1 MRFVCVRCVCVCEC
15 SGHLCRGVV
24 FRVWRK
30 ERERKKK
37 KKNIQKGCSLQR
49 RPDSIVVII
58 VVIMHHYRSREDE
71 TSCGGGGG
79 GDPYFY
85 LRLTAG
91 SAPYNNPIKLEV
103 DVKPESRIMTPV
115 TSCLQQ
121 HQGSPPEALM
131 DTTDGG
137 VVVCKE
143 EENTGIGLLALTQL
157 DGYGGYKT
165 TYCNTDVDD
174 VDKADK
180 YSYGRLI
187 YSSPDDIKHQV
198 YCSIF
203 FSFYSF

>member
-1 MRFVCVRCVCVCEC
+1 
-15 SGHLCRGVV
+15 
-24 FRVWRK
+24 
-30 ERERKKK
+30 
-37 KKNIQKGCSLQR
+37 
-49 RPDSIVVII
+49 
-58 VVIMHHYRSREDE
+58 MHHYRSREDE
-71 TSCGGGGG
+71 TACGG

-115 TSCLQQ
+115 AASSCLQQ
-121 HQGSPPEALM
+121 HQGSPSEVLM

-143 EENTGIGLLALTQL
+143 EESTTGIGLLALTQL

-165 TYCNTDVDD
+165 YCNTAVEDAEDV
-174 VDKADK
+174 KPDK

-198 YCSIF
+198 YSSTFLLSF
-203 FSFYSF
+203 FPCFSVVLR